1 MNRVRPHGLA
11 ALTALSVL
19 MVILLVA
26 GCGAIGSGGSSVRG
40 AGRSS
45 DAATTVQRVE
55 AAGDGIAGC
64 TALLGGHQPAA
75 SDYPRIRA
83 QFARSQWPDLR
94 IAGTSYVDLAV
105 KLRTARSDGYETV
118 WFYQRL
124 SAACTRHGWKEPP
137 ASGK

>member
-45 DAATTVQRVE
+45 DTASTVQRVE
-55 AAGDGIAGC
+55 AADDGIAGC

>member
-11 ALTALSVL
+11 APTALSVL

-26 GCGAIGSGGSSVRG
+26 GCGAIGSSGSSVLG

-45 DAATTVQRVE
+45 DTASTIQRVE
-55 AAGDGIAGC
+55 AADDGIAGC
-64 TALLGGHQPAA
+64 TTLLGAHQPAA
-75 SDYPRIRA
+75 SGYPRIRA

-94 IAGTSYVDLAV
+94 IAGTSYVDLVV
-105 KLRTARSDGYETV
+105 KLQTARADGYETV

-124 SAACTRHGWKEPP
+124 SAACTRHGWK
-137 ASGK
+137 

>member
-1 MNRVRPHGLA
+1 MNRVRPYGLA

-26 GCGAIGSGGSSVRG
+26 GCGAIGSRGSSVVD

-45 DAATTVQRVE
+45 DTASTIQRVE
-55 AAGDGIAGC
+55 AADGIAGC
-64 TALLGGHQPAA
+64 TALLGAHQPAA

-83 QFARSQWPDLR
+83 QFAGSPWPDLR
-94 IAGTSYVDLAV
+94 IAGTSYVDLVV

-124 SAACTRHGWKEPP
+124 SAACTRHGWK
-137 ASGK
+137 

>member
-1 MNRVRPHGLA
+1 MNRGEPHGLA
-11 ALTALSVL
+11 ALTAFTVL

-26 GCGAIGSGGSSVRG
+26 GCGAIGSSSASVLDG
-40 AGRSS
+40 GRSS
-45 DAATTVQRVE
+45 DTASTMQRVE
-55 AAGDGIAGC
+55 AADDGIAGC
-64 TALLGGHQPAA
+64 TALLGAHQPAA

-83 QFARSQWPDLR
+83 QFARSRWPGLR
-94 IAGTSYVDLAV
+94 IAGTSYVDLVV

-124 SAACTRHGWKEPP
+124 SAACARHGWKKPP

>member
-1 MNRVRPHGLA
+1 MNRSRPHGLA
-11 ALTALSVL
+11 ALTALSAL

-26 GCGAIGSGGSSVRG
+26 GCGAIGSSGSSVRD

-45 DAATTVQRVE
+45 HTASTIRRVE
-55 AAGDGIAGC
+55 AADDGIAGC

-83 QFARSQWPDLR
+83 QFAAHNGRTCTSPARIMSILSSSCGLR
-94 IAGTSYVDLAV
+94 GLTGI
-105 KLRTARSDGYETV
+105 ETV

-124 SAACTRHGWKEPP
+124 SAACTRHGRE
-137 ASGK
+137 

>member
-11 ALTALSVL
+11 APTALSVL

-26 GCGAIGSGGSSVRG
+26 GCGAIGSSGSSVLG

-45 DAATTVQRVE
+45 DTASTIQRVE
-55 AAGDGIAGC
+55 AADDGIAGC
-64 TALLGGHQPAA
+64 TTLLGAHQPAA
-75 SDYPRIRA
+75 SGYPRIRA

-94 IAGTSYVDLAV
+94 IAGTSYVDLVA
-105 KLRTARSDGYETV
+105 KLQTARADGYETV

-124 SAACTRHGWKEPP
+124 SAACTRHGWK
-137 ASGK
+137 